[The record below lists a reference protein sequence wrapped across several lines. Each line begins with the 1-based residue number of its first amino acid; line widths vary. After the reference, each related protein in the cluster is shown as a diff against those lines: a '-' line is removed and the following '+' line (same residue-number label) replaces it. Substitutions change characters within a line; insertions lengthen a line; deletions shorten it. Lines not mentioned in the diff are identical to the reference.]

1 MKKIEINPDFKFSF
15 ENDAQLSNAERSG
28 YIESYDIVRVCL
40 KLDNGNSIDFPLK
53 SREDYINQVNRI
65 NNDDAI
71 ISAEFYPAE
80 HMYDVQDYI

>member
-1 MKKIEINPDFKFSF
+1 MKKVEINPDFKFSF
-15 ENDAQLSNAERSG
+15 ENDAQLFNAERSG
-28 YIESYDIVRVCL
+28 YIELYDIVRVCL

-71 ISAEFYPAE
+71 VSAEFYQDK